1 MEATLIIIGFVAV
14 FGGVL
19 GYSLYS
25 GRKQKNAQWTGTI
38 VDKSVQEMVHDRNN
52 QRQSGVSINGI
63 SLGGNNGSNV
73 THNYSIVVQPDGGGE
88 QFKWP
93 ISSGLYEQLN
103 IGDKLSKRPGTK
115 IPEVTEKASAP
126 APTPAQPATATESTP
141 EPPTQT
147 PPIVPTA

>member
-1 MEATLIIIGFVAV
+1 METTLIIIGFVAV

-25 GRKQKNAQWTGTI
+25 SRKQKNAQWTGTV

-63 SLGGNNGSNV
+63 SLGNNGGSNV
-73 THNYSIVVQPDGGGE
+73 THSYSIVVQPDGGGE

-126 APTPAQPATATESTP
+126 APAQPAQAAESTP
-141 EPPTQT
+141 EPPAQT
-147 PPIVPTA
+147 PPIVPAV